1 MKGGG
6 SKAVW
11 NFSKKSLV
19 LVASPVPKLEVDD
32 DDKNDELF
40 VPGLPGGP
48 AGSNCQGG
56 RNSGTDTTRDSD
68 DQLINQLVC
77 DDQYPFDEDHLNNH
91 PLTDDN
97 HIYHR

>member
-1 MKGGG
+1 M
-6 SKAVW
+6 
-11 NFSKKSLV
+11 
-19 LVASPVPKLEVDD
+19 
-32 DDKNDELF
+32 
-40 VPGLPGGP
+40 PGLPGGP

-97 HIYHR
+97 HIYHRQWKSTYSSEMVAIGLV